1 MMIMHLAYDSFIVE
15 LTNNVS
21 LLLPVDYIKQIS
33 QYDQKIYDDHK
44 HIIMLI
50 AYISQPKKK
59 TIHLKKYQRALTDRD
74 NYQLSRSSCC

>member
-1 MMIMHLAYDSFIVE
+1 MMIMHLAYDSFIAE

-50 AYISQPKKK
+50 AYISQPKKRQYTSK
-59 TIHLKKYQRALTDRD
+59 NIKEL
-74 NYQLSRSSCC
+74 

>member
-59 TIHLKKYQRALTDRD
+59 DNTPQKISKSSNGQR
-74 NYQLSRSSCC
+74 QLST